1 MAEVNGN
8 IAVPGGQ
15 IGSGEAQ
22 VFNPAPT
29 LQLLAQMQERADN
42 QAKLD
47 ALAKMKQQ
55 EAEAKAKEVKPLDY
69 PEFDVAGKGGLFNM
83 KFSERRRQRHL
94 EGLDAFNKVGNDPYK
109 RAVIASEI
117 RNRDAGENAMLEAQ
131 KERFYKTSEELKQQG
146 YNFDPDREAYEITET
161 SDLFDP
167 TLNSRLIEKVKT
179 NPNTFNYAQV
189 GTEAEKLA
197 GAVQEGT
204 VDEQGRRMERKRAKF
219 MRPSKSNPYID
230 EISVTDAVP
239 ILLQTPAGREQFPI
253 LVNQSLKKQGI
264 DPLTIQGK
272 DVSQLTDVEKGAY
285 LKAQKEAIEP
295 YFKGRGDYSFVQ
307 DFTTEEGKAR
317 QKSVGTRLGD
327 VQIGEPST
335 NALLIRGADQK
346 PSEAYV
352 PNSVP
357 LNSPKT
363 PVGLPAGIVV
373 YPTGYYGD
381 NAQVTAGKMQGR
393 NARVLKQNVTAKN
406 FIEASGIPIARER
419 IKLFNK
425 NTNAFDIIEKDEVI
439 SQAINDPSLLKGIQG
454 MYEKRNGY
462 FAAPD
467 DTQIEMFIDQSTG
480 AEAFRR
486 KGPSST
492 SLLGTVFIPE
502 ESAGSI
508 RTHFGRKSKKAASA
522 SRIGSKRY

>member
-83 KFSERRRQRHL
+83 KWAEERKKRHSA
-94 EGLDAFNKVGNDPYK
+94 GLDAFSNAKTDVERSKIISD
-109 RAVIASEI
+109 I
-117 RNRDAGENAMLEAQ
+117 RNIDAGENAMLEAQ
-131 KERFYKTSEELKQQG
+131 KERFYKTSEDLQKQG
-146 YNFDPDREAYEITET
+146 YNFDPDREAYEITQT
-161 SDLFDP
+161 SNLFDP

-179 NPNTFNYAQV
+179 NPNTFNYAQI

-272 DVSQLTDVEKGAY
+272 DVSELTDVEKAAY

-307 DFTTEEGKAR
+307 DFTTEEGKAK
-317 QKSVGTRLGD
+317 QKKIGETTGDIISGNAAITRDIRYKEVNTGEIRRIKGFVGD
-327 VQIGEPST
+327 VEQKEIRKGQPVELSANKNVFILGGGGAETKELIKKAFMENNDGSWNTKFGGSVRNWAKFKEPVFM
-335 NALLIRGADQK
+335 LVK
-346 PSEAYV
+346 PTTITVMEKGQRVDVVRPAGTVLTKAEGLRTKASYPNNVRESEAYILS
-352 PNSVP
+352 PTKLQSVSSDDP
-357 LNSPKT
+357 DVADVFKN
-363 PVGLPAGIVV
+363 PAFK
-373 YPTGYYGD
+373 D
-381 NAQVTAGKMQGR
+381 
-393 NARVLKQNVTAKN
+393 
-406 FIEASGIPIARER
+406 IEIIIPITEANEFAPYHKT
-419 IKLFNK
+419 KL
-425 NTNAFDIIEKDEVI
+425 
-439 SQAINDPSLLKGIQG
+439 PSW
-454 MYEKRNGY
+454 
-462 FAAPD
+462 
-467 DTQIEMFIDQSTG
+467 
-480 AEAFRR
+480 
-486 KGPSST
+486 
-492 SLLGTVFIPE
+492 
-502 ESAGSI
+502 
-508 RTHFGRKSKKAASA
+508 
-522 SRIGSKRY
+522 